1 MREIKLNTK
10 DMEKNQKELIDNLNR
25 LIDLNAQNYSE
36 HLELGVALTAAKY
49 DLAMEYRLVSSQIK
63 K

>member
-1 MREIKLNTK
+1 
-10 DMEKNQKELIDNLNR
+10 MEKNQKELIGNLNR
-25 LIDLNAQNYSE
+25 LIDLNAHNYSE
-36 HLELGVALTAAKY
+36 HLELGVALTATKY

>member
-1 MREIKLNTK
+1 
-10 DMEKNQKELIDNLNR
+10 MEKNQEELIGNLNR
-25 LIDLNAQNYSE
+25 LIDLNAHSYSE
-36 HLELGVALTAAKY
+36 HLELGVALTATKY